1 MAVTGRTAGVEV
13 VHTDVVVHKSDLRQ
27 RQGVVE
33 AHEDGRLHEDVN
45 QVHNLVPEE
54 KGSRP

>member
-1 MAVTGRTAGVEV
+1 MNWQ
-13 VHTDVVVHKSDLRQ
+13 HTYIVVHKLDLRQ

-54 KGSRP
+54 EGSRP